1 MQKRST
7 KWYRKNEMEVMAD
20 LGLVGT
26 KNSGAGFIEKE
37 DGYNEYILAQLKS
50 TDGQSIKV
58 CLDDIEKLEY
68 HAKVEHK
75 LPVFVIEFNQTN
87 DVYILVKP
95 IDLPN
100 ISQYLRTGQAVVNED
115 HIELANF
122 EAPTVRNMV
131 TSSASGKDNFA
142 KSKEKQR
149 KEEAELWQQTKKAM
163 RRK

>member
-26 KNSGAGFIEKE
+26 KNSGAGFVEKE
-37 DGYNEYILAQLKS
+37 DGYNEYVLAQLKS

-100 ISQYLRTGQAVVNED
+100 MSQYLKTGQAVVSEN
-115 HIELANF
+115 HIELANI
-122 EAPTVRNMV
+122 EAPTIKKMI
-131 TSSASGKDNFA
+131 TSSASGKNKFT

-149 KEEAELWQQTKKAM
+149 EEEAESWQQTMKAR